1 MAFELSLKKRHGC
14 GKRRLCISSLAIAL
28 AVANAAA
35 NAMGDSPKLSD
46 EPPPGRIGSGDA
58 SGEASAKLQSS
69 AQPIAAA
76 TKLNPQN
83 RFEVDTSFQCKL
95 DLGYRVP
102 IATRWWQ
109 SGTSTNDVTFCV
121 RVGVGGSTGSTL
133 GSWPIHVVGP
143 SGIVTT
149 APNSVMLGGQLNVT
163 NTWPGKSW
171 SHDVTSAEMCSV
183 ATVNKQL
190 IDDKSLQLKFKNPA
204 MVGGGGFCTLP
215 FGKNQ
220 RPPLMG
226 ATKRPDLP
234 KFTP

>member
-14 GKRRLCISSLAIAL
+14 GKRRLFISSLAIAL

-76 TKLNPQN
+76 TRLNLKN

-109 SGTSTNDVTFCV
+109 SGTSTNDVKFCV
-121 RVGVGGSTGSTL
+121 RVGVGGSAGSTPE
-133 GSWPIHVVGP
+133 SWPIHVVSP

-149 APNSVMLGGQLNVT
+149 TPISVILGGQLKVT
-163 NTWPGKSW
+163 GTWPGKSW

-190 IDDKSLQLKFKNPA
+190 IDDKSLQLKFKNPT
-204 MVGGGGFCTLP
+204 MVGGGGSCTLP
-215 FGKNQ
+215 FGKNP
-220 RPPLMG
+220 RPPVFEP
-226 ATKRPDLP
+226 KKVDNLP
-234 KFTP
+234 KLPQ